1 MTRRAKQYQ
10 TLPYSKMRR
19 AATANLRSFQR
30 KPMVHGLIEVDVAK
44 ARAFLQEHKARSGES
59 LSFTAFIIACVA
71 KAVDENKS
79 VQAYRWGMTRL
90 VVFDD
95 VDVALVIERDIA
107 GERVPLLYV
116 IHAANRKSFQEIH
129 HEIRAIQA
137 RDPAKSVLGFAA
149 LPFVPPVVFTRI
161 LYRALRTFPWLHKRV
176 VGTVGVTAVGMFGKG
191 GGWGIP
197 TAASSLAITIGGLAP
212 KPVVVDGRIVIH
224 EVLCVTL
231 SFDHRIID
239 GAPAARFTDRLR
251 ELIESGYGLPS
262 FEVEQAQTVGQ
273 GTSYA
278 LPDGLAQAD
287 LHQAT

>member
-107 GERVPLLYV
+107 GEKVPLLYV

>member
-44 ARAFLQEHKARSGES
+44 ARASLEEHKARSGES

-137 RDPAKSVLGFAA
+137 RDPEKSVLGFAA